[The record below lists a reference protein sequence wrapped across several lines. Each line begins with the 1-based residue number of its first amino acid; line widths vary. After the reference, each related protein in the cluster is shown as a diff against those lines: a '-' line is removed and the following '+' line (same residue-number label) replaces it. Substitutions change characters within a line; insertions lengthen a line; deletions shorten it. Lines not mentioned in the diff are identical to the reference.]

1 MTMNPHFGFLKARG
15 PKPLIG
21 TVLMNVMRKE
31 AKSLHVL
38 VTALEPG
45 FLSKP
50 ISDRLCYE
58 DLYDA

>member
-1 MTMNPHFGFLKARG
+1 MTMNPHFGFLKACG
-15 PKPLIG
+15 PVLI
-21 TVLMNVMRKE
+21 NVMRKE